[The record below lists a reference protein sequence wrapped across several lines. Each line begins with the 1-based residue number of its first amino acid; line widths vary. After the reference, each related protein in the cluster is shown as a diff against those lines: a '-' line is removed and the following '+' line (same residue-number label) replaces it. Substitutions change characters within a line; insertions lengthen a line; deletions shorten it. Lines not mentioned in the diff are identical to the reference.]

1 MSLKNKFITVLS
13 VAGATALLATA
24 SFAQDSNS
32 TTNPTDKAG
41 APQKT
46 ERGFGKRGFGKGKFG
61 GRHGEM
67 GMRHGRGMGMMLR
80 GLNLTDAQKTQIQS
94 IMAAN
99 KPTQETRDEMRTLM
113 QAKRTGTLTTDQ
125 ESRLTALRTG
135 AQQKGAAVHE
145 QILSV
150 LTPEQKATIE
160 QRKQEM
166 QKRMQERKQW
176 RQQKQTGAAP
186 TDKPVSN

>member
-1 MSLKNKFITVLS
+1 MSLKYRLITVLS

-32 TTNPTDKAG
+32 TTNPADKAS

-46 ERGFGKRGFGKGKFG
+46 ERGFGKRGFGEGKFG

-67 GMRHGRGMGMMLR
+67 GMHRGRGMGMMLR
-80 GLNLTDAQKTQIQS
+80 GLDLTDAQKTQIQS

-99 KPTQETRDEMRTLM
+99 KPTQEARDEMRTLM
-113 QAKRTGTLTTDQ
+113 MAKRTGTLTTDQ
-125 ESRLTALRTG
+125 QSRLTAIRTG
-135 AQQKGAAVHE
+135 AEQKRTAVHE

-150 LTPEQKATIE
+150 LTPEQKAKLD

-166 QKRMQERKQW
+166 QQRMQERKQW
-176 RQQKQTGAAP
+176 RQQKQTGTAP
-186 TDKPVSN
+186 TDKPTTN

>member
-1 MSLKNKFITVLS
+1 MSLKNRFITVLS

-46 ERGFGKRGFGKGKFG
+46 ERGFGKRGFGEGKFG

-67 GMRHGRGMGMMLR
+67 GMRHGRGMGMMLHDL
-80 GLNLTDAQKTQIQS
+80 GLTDAQKTQIQS

-99 KPTQETRDEMRTLM
+99 KPTQEARDEMQTLM
-113 QAKRTGTLTTDQ
+113 MAKRTGTLTTDQ

-135 AQQKGAAVHE
+135 AEQKRIAVHE

-150 LTPEQKATIE
+150 LTPEQKAKLD

-166 QKRMQERKQW
+166 KQRMEQRKQW
-176 RQQKQTGAAP
+176 RQQKQTGTTP
-186 TDKPVSN
+186 TDKPTTN